1 MTGRLARR
9 AAYVT
14 GASRGIGRGIA
25 LALASEGAGV
35 IVSDI
40 EAEAAEAVAAEIR
53 GAGGRAESRV
63 VDVRKWGDFVALVAH
78 VERQF
83 GQLDIAVNCAGVI
96 SVAAV
101 EDVAE
106 AEWDRVM
113 DVNAK
118 GVFLS
123 CKAAVP
129 AMRRNGFGRIINI
142 SSVSGKDG
150 YPKLALYSASK
161 YAVLGFTNSLAKEVA
176 RDGITVN
183 AICPGVVKTHM
194 WDRLSDEFR
203 GQGETAE
210 QSWQRHVLA
219 FVPQGRPQTPEE
231 IGGLAIYLALAPSV
245 TGQSINIDGGL
256 TSH

>member
-1 MTGRLARR
+1 MTGRLAGR

-25 LALASEGAGV
+25 LALANEGAGV
-35 IVSDI
+35 VVTDI
-40 EAEAAEAVAAEIR
+40 ETDAAEAVAAEIR
-53 GAGGRAESRV
+53 AAGGRAESRV
-63 VDVRKWGDFVALVAH
+63 VDVRKWDDFVGLVAH

-101 EDVAE
+101 EDVTE

-113 DVNAK
+113 DINAK

-129 AMRRNGFGRIINI
+129 AMKRNGFGRIINI

-194 WDRLSDEFR
+194 WDRLSDELR
-203 GQGETAE
+203 EQGETAE
-210 QSWQRHVLA
+210 QSWQRHVLE

>member
-1 MTGRLARR
+1 MKGRLFGR

-25 LALASEGAGV
+25 QALANEGASV
-35 IVSDI
+35 VVADI
-40 EAEAAEAVAAEIR
+40 EAAAAESVADEIR
-53 GAGGRAESRV
+53 RAGGRADFRV
-63 VDVRKWGDFVALVAH
+63 VDVTKWDELVALVAN
-78 VERQF
+78 VEQQF
-83 GQLDIAVNCAGVI
+83 GQLDVAVNCAGVI

-106 AEWDRVM
+106 AEWNRVM
-113 DVNAK
+113 DINVK

-129 AMRRNGFGRIINI
+129 AMKRNGFGRIINI

-183 AICPGVVKTHM
+183 AICPGVVKTQM
-194 WDRLSDEFR
+194 WDLLSEEFR
-203 GQGETAE
+203 ERGESAE
-210 QSWQRHVLA
+210 QSWQRHVLE

-231 IGGLAIYLALAPSV
+231 IADLAIFLTLAPSV

>member
-1 MTGRLARR
+1 MTGRLAGR

-25 LALASEGAGV
+25 MALAQEGASV
-35 IVSDI
+35 IVTDI
-40 EAEAAEAVAAEIR
+40 DGKAVEAVAAEICA
-53 GAGGRAESRV
+53 AGGQAQSRV
-63 VDVRKWGDFVALVAH
+63 VDVTKWEDCVALVAH

-83 GQLDIAVNCAGVI
+83 GQLDIAVNCAGVLSI
-96 SVAAV
+96 AAV
-101 EDVAE
+101 EDVTE
-106 AEWDRVM
+106 AEWNRVM

-118 GVFLS
+118 GVFLC

-129 AMRRNGFGRIINI
+129 AMKRNGFGRIINI
-142 SSVSGKDG
+142 SSISGKDG

-161 YAVLGFTNSLAKEVA
+161 YAVLGFTNSLAKEIA

-183 AICPGVVKTHM
+183 AICPGVVKTQM
-194 WDRLSDEFR
+194 WDMLSEEFKDH
-203 GQGETAE
+203 GETTE
-210 QSWQRHVLA
+210 QSWQRHVLQ

>member
-1 MTGRLARR
+1 MTGRLAGR

-14 GASRGIGRGIA
+14 GGSRGIGRGIA
-25 LALASEGAGV
+25 LALAGEGAAV
-35 IVSDI
+35 VVADT
-40 EAEAAEAVAAEIR
+40 EAASAEAVAAEIR
-53 GAGGRAESRV
+53 EAGGRAEPCV
-63 VDVRKWGDFVALVAH
+63 IDVRNYGDLVGMVEQ
-78 VERQF
+78 VERQY

-96 SVAAV
+96 SVASV
-101 EDVAE
+101 EDVEE

-113 DVNAK
+113 DVNVK

-123 CKAAVP
+123 CKAAIP
-129 AMRRNGFGRIINI
+129 AMRRNAFGRIINI

-150 YPKLALYSASK
+150 YPKLAAYSASK
-161 YAVLGFTNSLAKEVA
+161 YAVLGFTNSLAKELA

-183 AICPGVVKTHM
+183 AICPGVVKTQM
-194 WDRLSDEFR
+194 WDTLSEELKE
-203 GQGETAE
+203 QGETPE
-210 QSWQRHVLA
+210 ESWLRHILE

-231 IGGLAIYLALAPSV
+231 VGGLAIYLALAPSV

>member
-1 MTGRLARR
+1 VADVELA
-9 AAYVT
+9 
-14 GASRGIGRGIA
+14 GAES
-25 LALASEGAGV
+25 
-35 IVSDI
+35 
-40 EAEAAEAVAAEIR
+40 VAAEIR
-53 GAGGRAESRV
+53 AAGGRADPLV
-63 VDVRKWGDFVALVAH
+63 VDVTRWNDVIALVAH
-78 VERQF
+78 VERHF
-83 GQLDIAVNCAGVI
+83 GSLGIAVNCAGVI

-101 EDVAE
+101 EDITE
-106 AEWDRVM
+106 AEWNRVM
-113 DVNAK
+113 DVNIK

-129 AMRRNGFGRIINI
+129 VMKRNGFGRIINI

-150 YPKLALYSASK
+150 FPRLALYSASK

-194 WDRLSDEFR
+194 WDLLSEELKEQR
-203 GQGETAE
+203 ETAE
-210 QSWQRHVLA
+210 ESWQRQVLQ
-219 FVPQGRPQTPEE
+219 FVPQGRPQTAEE
-231 IGGLAIYLALAPSV
+231 IGNLAVYLALAPSI

>member
-1 MTGRLARR
+1 MNDRLAGRS
-9 AAYVT
+9 AYVT

-25 LALASEGAGV
+25 LALAAEGASV
-35 IVSDI
+35 IVTDI
-40 EAEAAEAVAAEIR
+40 ALADAESVAGEIR
-53 GAGGRAESRV
+53 AAGGRADALA
-63 VDVRKWGDFVALVAH
+63 VDVTKWGDLLAVVDYA
-78 VERQF
+78 ERQF
-83 GQLDIAVNCAGVI
+83 GQLDIAINCAGVL
-96 SVAAV
+96 SVDAV
-101 EDVAE
+101 EDITE

-113 DVNAK
+113 GINAK

-129 AMRRNGFGRIINI
+129 AMKRNGFGRIINI

-150 YPKLALYSASK
+150 YQKLALYSASK

-176 RDGITVN
+176 RNGITVN
-183 AICPGVVKTHM
+183 AICPGVVKTQM
-194 WDRLSDEFR
+194 WDMLSKEFR
-203 GQGETAE
+203 DQGETAE
-210 QSWQRHVLA
+210 QSWQRHVLQ

-231 IGGLAIYLALAPSV
+231 IGGLAVYLALAPSL

>member
-1 MTGRLARR
+1 MKGRLSGR

-25 LALASEGAGV
+25 QALANEGASV
-35 IVSDI
+35 VVVDI
-40 EAEAAEAVAAEIR
+40 EAAAAESVADEIR
-53 GAGGRAESRV
+53 RAGGKADFRV
-63 VDVRKWGDFVALVAH
+63 VDVTKWSELVALVAD

-113 DVNAK
+113 DINAK

-129 AMRRNGFGRIINI
+129 AMKRNGFGRIINI

-176 RDGITVN
+176 RDRITVN
-183 AICPGVVKTHM
+183 AICPGVVKTQM
-194 WDRLSDEFR
+194 WDLLSEEFKER
-203 GQGETAE
+203 GESAE
-210 QSWQRHVLA
+210 QSWQRHVLE

-231 IGGLAIYLALAPSV
+231 VADLAIYLALAPSV

>member
-1 MTGRLARR
+1 MKGRLFGR

-25 LALASEGAGV
+25 LALANEGASV
-35 IVSDI
+35 VVADI
-40 EAEAAEAVAAEIR
+40 EAAAAESVADEIR
-53 GAGGRAESRV
+53 RAGGRADFRV
-63 VDVRKWGDFVALVAH
+63 VDVTKWDELVALVAN
-78 VERQF
+78 VEQQF
-83 GQLDIAVNCAGVI
+83 GQLDVAVNCAGVI

-106 AEWDRVM
+106 AEWNRVM
-113 DVNAK
+113 DINAK

-129 AMRRNGFGRIINI
+129 AMKRNGFGRIINI

-183 AICPGVVKTHM
+183 AICPGVVKTPM
-194 WDRLSDEFR
+194 WDLLSEEFR
-203 GQGETAE
+203 ERGESAE
-210 QSWQRHVLA
+210 QSWQRHVLE

-231 IGGLAIYLALAPSV
+231 IGDLAIFLTLAPSV

>member
-1 MTGRLARR
+1 MTGRLAGR

-35 IVSDI
+35 VVTDI
-40 EAEAAEAVAAEIR
+40 EAEAAEAVAAEIC

-63 VDVRKWGDFVALVAH
+63 VDVRKWCDFVALVAH

-150 YPKLALYSASK
+150 YPKLAHYSASK

-183 AICPGVVKTHM
+183 AICPGVVRTHM
-194 WDRLSDEFR
+194 WDTLSDEFR
-203 GQGETAE
+203 EQGETAE
-210 QSWQRHVLA
+210 QSWQRHVLE

-231 IGGLAIYLALAPSV
+231 IAGLEIYLALAPSV

>member
-1 MTGRLARR
+1 MTGRLAGR

-25 LALASEGAGV
+25 LALASEGAAV
-35 IVSDI
+35 VVTDI
-40 EAEAAEAVAAEIR
+40 EAGAVEAVAAEIR

-63 VDVRKWGDFVALVAH
+63 VDVRKWGDFIALVAH

-150 YPKLALYSASK
+150 YAKLALYSASK

-194 WDRLSDEFR
+194 WDMLSDELR
-203 GQGETAE
+203 EQGETAE
-210 QSWQRHVLA
+210 QSWQRHVLE

>member
-1 MTGRLARR
+1 MSGRLAGR

-14 GASRGIGRGIA
+14 GARRGIGRGIA
-25 LALASEGAGV
+25 LALAAEGASVVVADLELAGV
-35 IVSDI
+35 ES
-40 EAEAAEAVAAEIR
+40 VAAEIHA
-53 GAGGRAESRV
+53 AGGRAEPFV
-63 VDVRKWGDFVALVAH
+63 VDVTKWNDLNALVAY

-83 GQLDIAVNCAGVI
+83 GSLDIAVNCAGVI

-101 EDVAE
+101 EDISE
-106 AEWDRVM
+106 SEWDRVM
-113 DVNAK
+113 DVNTK

-129 AMRRNGFGRIINI
+129 AMKRNGFGRIINI

-150 YPKLALYSASK
+150 FPKLALYSASK

-176 RDGITVN
+176 RDGITAN
-183 AICPGVVKTHM
+183 AICPGVVKTPM
-194 WDRLSDEFR
+194 WSLLSEEFK

-210 QSWQRHVLA
+210 ESWQRHVLE

-231 IGGLAIYLALAPSV
+231 IGNLAVYLALAPSV

>member
-1 MTGRLARR
+1 MKGRLSGR
-9 AAYVT
+9 AAFVT

-25 LALASEGAGV
+25 LALANEGASV
-35 IVSDI
+35 IVTDI
-40 EAEAAEAVAAEIR
+40 EAAAVESVADEIR
-53 GAGGRAESRV
+53 ISGGRAESRV
-63 VDVRKWGDFVALVAH
+63 VDVTKWTELVALVAD

-101 EDVAE
+101 EDITE

-113 DVNAK
+113 DINAK

-123 CKAAVP
+123 CKAAVS
-129 AMRRNGFGRIINI
+129 AMKRNSFGRIINI

-150 YPKLALYSASK
+150 YPKLAHYSASK

-183 AICPGVVKTHM
+183 AICPGVVRTQM
-194 WDRLSDEFR
+194 WDMLSKEFKEH
-203 GQGETAE
+203 GETLE
-210 QSWQRHVLA
+210 QSWQRQVLE
-219 FVPQGRPQTPEE
+219 FVPQGQPQTPEQ
-231 IGGLAIYLALAPSV
+231 IGDLAVYLVLAPSI

-256 TSH
+256 MSH

>member
-1 MTGRLARR
+1 MNDRLAGRS
-9 AAYVT
+9 AYVT

-25 LALASEGAGV
+25 LALAAEGASV
-35 IVSDI
+35 IVTDI
-40 EAEAAEAVAAEIR
+40 ALADAESVAAEIR
-53 GAGGRAESRV
+53 AAGGRAEAHV
-63 VDVRKWGDFVALVAH
+63 VDVTKWGDLVA
-78 VERQF
+78 VVDYAERHF
-83 GQLDIAVNCAGVI
+83 GHLDIAINCAGVL
-96 SVAAV
+96 SVDAV
-101 EDVAE
+101 EDITE

-113 DVNAK
+113 GVNTK

-129 AMRRNGFGRIINI
+129 AMKRNGFGRIINI

-150 YPKLALYSASK
+150 YQKLALYSASK

-183 AICPGVVKTHM
+183 AICPGVVKTQM
-194 WDRLSDEFR
+194 WDMLSEEFR
-203 GQGETAE
+203 DQGETAE
-210 QSWQRHVLA
+210 QSWQRHVLQ
-219 FVPQGRPQTPEE
+219 FVPQGQPQTPEE
-231 IGGLAIYLALAPSV
+231 IGDLAVYLALAPSL

>member
-1 MTGRLARR
+1 MKGRLFGR

-25 LALASEGAGV
+25 LALANEGASV
-35 IVSDI
+35 VVADI
-40 EAEAAEAVAAEIR
+40 EAAAAESVADEIR
-53 GAGGRAESRV
+53 RAGGRADFRV
-63 VDVRKWGDFVALVAH
+63 VDVTKWDELVALVAN
-78 VERQF
+78 VEQQF
-83 GQLDIAVNCAGVI
+83 GQLDVAVNCAGVI

-106 AEWDRVM
+106 AEWNRVM

-129 AMRRNGFGRIINI
+129 AMKRNGFGRIINI

-183 AICPGVVKTHM
+183 AICPGVVKTPM
-194 WDRLSDEFR
+194 WDLLSEEFR
-203 GQGETAE
+203 ERGESAE
-210 QSWQRHVLA
+210 QSWQRHVLE

-231 IGGLAIYLALAPSV
+231 IGDLAIFLTLAPSV